1 MDNAPITLLLVV
13 VTCLVSWRAFEDRIL
28 MQRLIFYPYAIQERN
43 EWYRF
48 LSSGFIHADWMHL
61 LFNMIALYSF
71 GQNVENALV
80 VIMGKGIGSA
90 LYVALYFVSKIGGGI
105 PTFINHRYNATYRAL
120 GASGA
125 VSGVV
130 FASIFFFPLTGLLI
144 FPIPIPLPAVVFGFA
159 YLAYSSYMSR
169 HGNDNIG
176 HDAHFGGA
184 VTGFA
189 FMLIWDQLAC
199 DGYYRTAF
207 LQQIMTSF

>member
-1 MDNAPITLLLVV
+1 MDTAPITLLLVV
-13 VTCLVSWRAFEDRIL
+13 VTCFISWRAFEDRML

-48 LSSGFIHADWMHL
+48 FTSGFIHADWMHL

-71 GQNVENALV
+71 GQNVEHALV
-80 VIMGKGIGSA
+80 GLMGQGLGSL
-90 LYVALYFVSKIGGGI
+90 LYLLLYFVSKIGGGV
-105 PTFINHRYNATYRAL
+105 PTFIKHRYNATYRAL

-130 FASIFFFPLTGLLI
+130 FASIFFFPLLGLLV
-144 FPIPIPLPAVVFGFA
+144 FPIPFPLPAVVFGFA

-184 VTGFA
+184 VTGLA
-189 FMLIWDQLAC
+189 FMLIWDQIAFAGAFR
-199 DGYYRTAF
+199 DAF
-207 LQQIMTSF
+207 LQQIMSSF